1 MLPSQLPRKF
11 YIFQLNMAK
20 LRNIFFGIVIA
31 FVIVFGLRYCE
42 NRKDNREVLEAN
54 TALIQKEL
62 KNVGKLIVTE
72 GSYAQVFSYNDSK
85 NLMYGLFDARKK
97 ALIVVNA
104 KATIAY
110 DLSKVNT
117 IIDEA
122 NKTVTITNI
131 PEPEL
136 SINPNIEYYDVTQD
150 YLNQF
155 TASDYNKIK
164 QRVEKSLR
172 KKIEASELRTNAE
185 NRLVSELQKIYILTN
200 SMGWTLKYNGKPIE
214 EEQDFQKIKL

>member
-1 MLPSQLPRKF
+1 M
-11 YIFQLNMAK
+11 
-20 LRNIFFGIVIA
+20 RNIFLGIVIA

-42 NRKDNREVLEAN
+42 NKKDNREQLEAN
-54 TALIQKEL
+54 SALIQKEL

-85 NLMYGLFDARKK
+85 DLLYGMFDARKK

-110 DLSKVNT
+110 DLSQVNT
-117 IIDEA
+117 EVDETT
-122 NKTVTITNI
+122 KTVTITNI

-136 SINPNIEYYDVTQD
+136 SINPNIQYYDVTQD

-155 TASDYNKIK
+155 TATDYNKIK
-164 QRVEKSLR
+164 SRIEKSLR
-172 KKIEASELRTNAE
+172 KKIEQSELRTNAE
-185 NRLVSELQKIYILTN
+185 NRLISELQKIYILTN
-200 SMGWTLKYNGKPIE
+200 SMGWTLKYNTTVIE
-214 EEQDFQKIKL
+214 NEVELKKLKL

>member
-1 MLPSQLPRKF
+1 M
-11 YIFQLNMAK
+11 
-20 LRNIFFGIVIA
+20 RNIFLGIVIA

-42 NRKDNREVLEAN
+42 NKKEGREILEAN

-85 NLMYGLFDARKK
+85 DLLYGMFDARKK

-110 DLSKVNT
+110 DLNQVNT
-117 IIDEA
+117 EIDETT
-122 NKTVTITNI
+122 KTVTITNI

-136 SINPNIEYYDVTQD
+136 SINPNIQYYDVTQD

-164 QRVEKSLR
+164 SRIEKSLR
-172 KKIEASELRTNAE
+172 KKIEASELKTNAE
-185 NRLVSELQKIYILTN
+185 NRLISELQKIYILTN
-200 SMGWTLKYNGKPIE
+200 SMGWTLKYNTTVIE
-214 EEQDFQKIKL
+214 NEVELKKLKL

>member
-1 MLPSQLPRKF
+1 M
-11 YIFQLNMAK
+11 
-20 LRNIFFGIVIA
+20 RNIFLGIVIA

-42 NRKDNREVLEAN
+42 DRKDKRETLEAN
-54 TALIQKEL
+54 TSLIQKEL

-72 GSYAQVFSYNDSK
+72 GSYAQVFTYNDSK
-85 NLMYGLFDARKK
+85 DLFYGLLDAQKK

-104 KATIAY
+104 KASIAY

-117 IIDEA
+117 NVDEA
-122 NKTVTITNI
+122 TKTVTITNI

-136 SINPNIEYYDVTQD
+136 SINPNIQYYDITQD

-164 QRVEKSLR
+164 SRVEKSLR

-185 NRLVSELQKIYILTN
+185 NRLISELQKIYILTN
-200 SMGWTLKYNGKPIE
+200 SMGWTLKYNSTVVE
-214 EEQDFQKIKL
+214 NEAELQKLKL

>member
-1 MLPSQLPRKF
+1 M
-11 YIFQLNMAK
+11 
-20 LRNIFFGIVIA
+20 RNVLLGIVIA

-42 NRKDNREVLEAN
+42 NKKENREILEAN

-72 GSYAQVFSYNDSK
+72 GSYAQVFTYNDSRD
-85 NLMYGLFDARKK
+85 LLYGLFDARKK

-104 KATIAY
+104 TASISY
-110 DLSKVNT
+110 DLSQVRT
-117 IIDEA
+117 QIDQA
-122 NKTVTITNI
+122 TKTVTITDI

-136 SINPNIEYYDVTQD
+136 SINPNIQYYDVTQD

-155 TASDYNKIK
+155 TATDYNKIK
-164 QRVEKSLR
+164 SRIEKSLR

-185 NRLVSELQKIYILTN
+185 NRLISELQKIYILTN
-200 SMGWTLKYNGKPIE
+200 SLGWTLQYNSKKVE
-214 EEQDFQKIKL
+214 SESELRRLKL

>member
-1 MLPSQLPRKF
+1 M
-11 YIFQLNMAK
+11 
-20 LRNIFFGIVIA
+20 RNIFFGIVIA
-31 FVIVFGLRYCE
+31 FVLVFGLRYCE
-42 NRKDNREVLEAN
+42 NRKDNREILEAN

-104 KATIAY
+104 KASIAY
-110 DLSKVNT
+110 DLSKVT
-117 IIDEA
+117 TTVDEA
-122 NKTVTITNI
+122 SKTVTITNI

-136 SINPNIEYYDVTQD
+136 SINPNIQYYDITQD

-155 TASDYNKIK
+155 TATDYNKIK

-185 NRLVSELQKIYILTN
+185 NRLISELQKIYILTN
-200 SMGWTLKYNGKPIE
+200 SMGWKLEYNGNPIE
-214 EEQDFQKIKL
+214 EEEDLQKLKL

>member
-1 MLPSQLPRKF
+1 M
-11 YIFQLNMAK
+11 
-20 LRNIFFGIVIA
+20 RNIFLGIVIA

-42 NRKDNREVLEAN
+42 NKKGNREILEAN

-85 NLMYGLFDARKK
+85 DLLYGMFDARKK

-110 DLSKVNT
+110 DLSQINT
-117 IIDEA
+117 EVDEA
-122 NKTVTITNI
+122 TKTVTITNI

-136 SINPNIEYYDVTQD
+136 SINPNIQYYDVTQD

-155 TASDYNKIK
+155 KASDYNKIK

-172 KKIEASELRTNAE
+172 KKIEASELRTNAQ
-185 NRLVSELQKIYILTN
+185 NRLISELQKIYILTN
-200 SMGWTLKYNGKPIE
+200 SMGWTLKYNSTVVE
-214 EEQDFQKIKL
+214 NETELQKLKL

>member
-1 MLPSQLPRKF
+1 M
-11 YIFQLNMAK
+11 
-20 LRNIFFGIVIA
+20 RNIFLGIVIA

-42 NRKDNREVLEAN
+42 DRKDKRETLEAN
-54 TALIQKEL
+54 TSLIQKEL

-72 GSYAQVFSYNDSK
+72 GSYAQVFTYNDSK
-85 NLMYGLFDARKK
+85 DLFYGLLDAQKK

-104 KATIAY
+104 KASIAY

-117 IIDEA
+117 NIDEA
-122 NKTVTITNI
+122 TKTVTITNI

-136 SINPNIEYYDVTQD
+136 SINPNIQYYDITQD

-164 QRVEKSLR
+164 SRVEKSLR

-185 NRLVSELQKIYILTN
+185 NRLISELQKIYILTN
-200 SMGWTLKYNGKPIE
+200 SMGWTLKYNSTVVE
-214 EEQDFQKIKL
+214 NEAELQKLKL

>member
-1 MLPSQLPRKF
+1 
-11 YIFQLNMAK
+11 MAK

-42 NRKDNREVLEAN
+42 HRKNDREALEAN

-85 NLMYGLFDARKK
+85 DLLYGLTYAKKK

-110 DLSKVNT
+110 DLSQVT
-117 IIDEA
+117 TEIDEA
-122 NKTVTITNI
+122 TKTVTITKI

-136 SINPNIEYYDVTQD
+136 SINPNIQYYDVTQD

-164 QRVEKSLR
+164 SRIEKSLR

-185 NRLVSELQKIYILTN
+185 NRLISELQKIYILTN
-200 SMGWTLKYNGKPIE
+200 SMGWTLKYNTTVVDNE
-214 EEQDFQKIKL
+214 TKLQQLKL

>member
-1 MLPSQLPRKF
+1 M
-11 YIFQLNMAK
+11 
-20 LRNIFFGIVIA
+20 RNIFLGIVIA

-42 NRKDNREVLEAN
+42 NRKENREVLEAN

-72 GSYAQVFSYNDSK
+72 GSYAQVFSYRDSK
-85 NLMYGLFDARKK
+85 DLLYGLFDARKR
-97 ALIVVNA
+97 ALVVVNA

-110 DLSKVNT
+110 DLSKINKVVDENT
-117 IIDEA
+117 RTVIITD
-122 NKTVTITNI
+122 I

-136 SINPNIEYYDVTQD
+136 SINPNIQYYDVTQD

-164 QRVEKSLR
+164 ERIEKSLR

-185 NRLVSELQKIYILTN
+185 NRLISELQKIYILTN
-200 SMGWTLKYNGKPIE
+200 SMGWTLRYNS
-214 EEQDFQKIKL
+214 KIVETEDDLQQLKL

>member
-1 MLPSQLPRKF
+1 M
-11 YIFQLNMAK
+11 
-20 LRNIFFGIVIA
+20 RNIFLGIVIA

-42 NRKDNREVLEAN
+42 NKKDNREILEAN

-72 GSYAQVFSYNDSK
+72 GSYAQVFTYNDSK
-85 NLMYGLFDARKK
+85 DLLYGMFDARKK
-97 ALIVVNA
+97 ALVVVNA
-104 KATIAY
+104 KASIAY

-117 IIDEA
+117 TVDETT
-122 NKTVTITNI
+122 KTVTITNI

-155 TASDYNKIK
+155 SASDYNKIK

-172 KKIEASELRTNAE
+172 KKIEASELRTNAQ
-185 NRLVSELQKIYILTN
+185 NRLISELQKIYILTN
-200 SMGWTLKYNGKPIE
+200 SMGWKLEYNGKPIE
-214 EEQDFQKIKL
+214 EEQDLQKLKL

>member
-1 MLPSQLPRKF
+1 M
-11 YIFQLNMAK
+11 
-20 LRNIFFGIVIA
+20 RNIFLGIIIA

-42 NRKDNREVLEAN
+42 NQKENREILEAN

-72 GSYAQVFSYNDSK
+72 GSYAQVFTYNDSRD
-85 NLMYGLFDARKK
+85 LMYGLFDARKK

-104 KATIAY
+104 TANISY
-110 DLSKVNT
+110 DLSKVET
-117 IIDEA
+117 QIDQA
-122 NKTVTITNI
+122 TKTVTITNI

-136 SINPNIEYYDVTQD
+136 SINPNIQYYDVTQD

-155 TASDYNKIK
+155 TAADYNKIK
-164 QRVEKSLR
+164 SRIEKSLR

-185 NRLVSELQKIYILTN
+185 NRLISELQKIYILTN
-200 SMGWTLKYNGKPIE
+200 SLGWTLQYNSKVVKSE
-214 EEQDFQKIKL
+214 DELQQLRL

>member
-1 MLPSQLPRKF
+1 M
-11 YIFQLNMAK
+11 
-20 LRNIFFGIVIA
+20 RNIFLGIVIA

-42 NRKDNREVLEAN
+42 DRKDKRETLEAN
-54 TALIQKEL
+54 TSLIQKEL

-72 GSYAQVFSYNDSK
+72 GSYAQVFTYNDSK
-85 NLMYGLFDARKK
+85 DLFYGLLDAQKK

-104 KATIAY
+104 KASIAY

-117 IIDEA
+117 NIDEA
-122 NKTVTITNI
+122 TKTVTITNI

-136 SINPNIEYYDVTQD
+136 SINPNIQYYDITQD

-164 QRVEKSLR
+164 SRVEKSLR

-185 NRLVSELQKIYILTN
+185 NRLISELQKIYILTN
-200 SMGWTLKYNGKPIE
+200 SMGWTLRYNSTVVE
-214 EEQDFQKIKL
+214 NEAELQKLKL

>member
-1 MLPSQLPRKF
+1 M
-11 YIFQLNMAK
+11 
-20 LRNIFFGIVIA
+20 RNIFLGIIIA

-85 NLMYGLFDARKK
+85 KFYFDVLSARKK

-104 KATIAY
+104 KASIAY
-110 DLSKVNT
+110 DLSKVQT
-117 IIDEA
+117 EIDE
-122 NKTVTITNI
+122 NTKTVRITNI

-136 SINPNIEYYDVTQD
+136 SINPNIEYYDMQQD

-155 TASDYNKIK
+155 SATDHNKIK
-164 QRVEKSLR
+164 KRIEKSLR

-185 NRLVSELQKIYILTN
+185 NRLISELQKIYILTN
-200 SMGWTLKYNGKPIE
+200 SMGWTLEYNGNAIR
-214 EEQDFQKIKL
+214 EEQDLQKLKL

>member
-1 MLPSQLPRKF
+1 M
-11 YIFQLNMAK
+11 
-20 LRNIFFGIVIA
+20 RNIFFGIVIA

-42 NRKDNREVLEAN
+42 NKKENREVLQAN

-85 NLMYGLFDARKK
+85 KFYFDVLSARKK

-110 DLSKVNT
+110 DLSKVQT
-117 IIDEA
+117 EIDE
-122 NKTVTITNI
+122 NTKTVRITNI

-136 SINPNIEYYDVTQD
+136 SINPNIEYYDMQQD

-155 TASDYNKIK
+155 NATDYNKIK
-164 QRVEKSLR
+164 MRVEKSLQE
-172 KKIEASELRTNAE
+172 KIKASELRTNAE
-185 NRLVSELQKIYILTN
+185 NRLISELQKIYILTN
-200 SMGWTLKYNGKPIE
+200 SMGWTLEYRSKVIKNE
-214 EEQDFQKIKL
+214 TDFNSLKL

>member
-1 MLPSQLPRKF
+1 M
-11 YIFQLNMAK
+11 
-20 LRNIFFGIVIA
+20 RNIFLGIVIA

-42 NRKDNREVLEAN
+42 DRKDKRETLEAN
-54 TALIQKEL
+54 TSLIQKEL

-72 GSYAQVFSYNDSK
+72 GSYAQVFTYNDSK
-85 NLMYGLFDARKK
+85 DLFYGLLDAQKK

-104 KATIAY
+104 KASIAY

-117 IIDEA
+117 NVDEVT
-122 NKTVTITNI
+122 KTVTITNI

-136 SINPNIEYYDVTQD
+136 SINPNIQYYDITQD

-164 QRVEKSLR
+164 SRVEKSLR

-185 NRLVSELQKIYILTN
+185 NRLISELQKIYILTN
-200 SMGWTLKYNGKPIE
+200 SMGWTLKYNSTVVE
-214 EEQDFQKIKL
+214 NEAELQKLKL

>member
-1 MLPSQLPRKF
+1 M
-11 YIFQLNMAK
+11 
-20 LRNIFFGIVIA
+20 RNIFVGIVIA

-42 NRKDNREVLEAN
+42 NRKDNREQLEAN

-85 NLMYGLFDARKK
+85 DLLYGMFDARKK

-110 DLSKVNT
+110 DLSKITKIVDENT
-117 IIDEA
+117 
-122 NKTVTITNI
+122 KTVIITDI

-136 SINPNIEYYDVTQD
+136 SINPNIQYYDITQD

-164 QRVEKSLR
+164 ERIEKSLR

-185 NRLVSELQKIYILTN
+185 NRLISELQKIYILTN
-200 SMGWTLKYNGKPIE
+200 SMGWTLKYNSTVVE
-214 EEQDFQKIKL
+214 NEAELQKLKL